1 MIYEIQNKNNTVRIA
16 NSMQGVARCFKENKV
31 RGFSA
36 RTLKKTLKQGV
47 EQMSKQG
54 YTITR
59 VHKRNKIKAD
69 IKFRK
74 ATYNTFTNSKRAM
87 TQSLSFNSE
96 IVLNEYHN
104 NGSFNRVDIV
114 SLNTML
120 TLSDTLCRPVSGRYR
135 LVY

>member
-1 MIYEIQNKNNTVRIA
+1 MIYEIQNKKNTVRIA
-16 NSMQGVARCFKENKV
+16 NSMQGVARYFKENKV

-74 ATYNTFTNSKRAM
+74 ASYNTFTNSNPIKITETVGEPVTMLENNRFAD
-87 TQSLSFNSE
+87 TPKSE
-96 IVLNEYHN
+96 IHSIHN
-104 NGSFNRVDIV
+104 PTKGK
-114 SLNTML
+114 
-120 TLSDTLCRPVSGRYR
+120 
-135 LVY
+135 